1 MLSVVNLNEKDYLMN
16 KFHTKLAVMSLLL
29 ASITPIQSLFNVKK
43 INQRTVYNCQTG
55 EIRVD
60 IKGDENAV
68 YIARNCIFIA
78 GAATPEKRM
87 DTAGFTRLDLSQLRT
102 IPFATLMKGVTFSP
116 TTNPQYTIQL
126 VATIDPV
133 DSLAKDT
140 KNQYKNQ
147 GITHGIQIWR
157 NVKFKSS
164 VLSSQTGTQSVFTL
178 LQTFPAN
185 MQQENDT
192 AFIFPNGDIVF
203 DNDVG
208 TITIPAGPVR

>member
-1 MLSVVNLNEKDYLMN
+1 MKNFGT
-16 KFHTKLAVMSLLL
+16 KFAVISLLL
-29 ASITPIQSLFNVKK
+29 ASTTAIRPLFNVKK
-43 INQRTVYNCQTG
+43 TNQRTVYNCQTG
-55 EIRVD
+55 DIRVD

-68 YIARNCIFIA
+68 YIVRNCIFVV

-102 IPFATLMKGVTFSP
+102 IPFATLMKGITFSP

-185 MQQENDT
+185 MQQEND
-192 AFIFPNGDIVF
+192 AAIIFPNGDIVF